1 MEVVL
6 DERTAFDAEILRD
19 EVVNDLIHRLHHGM
33 QHAAAYVF
41 VKKRD
46 VDCFIFHR
54 LFLLRLFQARPF
66 CGNELAEI
74 IALFI
79 RAYSK
84 LFFLLGRCGFE
95 LGKKR
100 RYDAFFA
107 EKLQAHG
114 FQLA

>member
-1 MEVVL
+1 
-6 DERTAFDAEILRD
+6 
-19 EVVNDLIHRLHHGM
+19 M
-33 QHAAAYVF
+33 QRATAYVF

-46 VDCFIFHR
+46 IDCFIFHR
-54 LFLLRLFQARPF
+54 LSLLCCFQARPF
-66 CGNELAEI
+66 CGDELGEI

-79 RAYSK
+79 RAYGK

-95 LGKKR
+95 LGKKL

-107 EKLQAHG
+107 KKLQAHG